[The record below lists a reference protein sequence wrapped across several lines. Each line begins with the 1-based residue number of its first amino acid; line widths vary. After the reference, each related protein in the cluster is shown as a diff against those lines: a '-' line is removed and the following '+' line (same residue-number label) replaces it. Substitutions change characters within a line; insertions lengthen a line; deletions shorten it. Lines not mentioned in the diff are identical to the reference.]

1 MIVAIGVDS
10 IPIAR
15 IERLWQHAGE
25 RFARRVFT
33 AQEIAY
39 CRARHRPAESFAAR
53 FCAKEAAMKCLGTG
67 WAEGLGFLQIEVG
80 RDDVGAVGL
89 SLTGAAAVRGAQL
102 GIRRLH
108 LSLTH
113 TETVA
118 TAFVVAET

>member
-1 MIVAIGVDS
+1 MIVAMGVDS
-10 IPIAR
+10 ISIAR
-15 IERLWQHAGE
+15 IERLWQQAGN

-39 CRARHRPAESFAAR
+39 CKARARPAESFAAR

-67 WAEGLGFLQIEVG
+67 WASGLGFQQIEVG
-80 RDDVGAVGL
+80 RDDTGAVGL
-89 SLTGAAAVRGAQL
+89 ALTGAAAKRAALL

-108 LSLTH
+108 VSLTH